1 MNTSME
7 NNFLFQIMDI
17 WKNKEQDK
25 TQLVMERMG
34 EQFSCRSIA
43 FFDYQVYRGG
53 YQKIYEWYGKD
64 YEDECFKKRLKCE
77 LHIQEKEEP
86 EGNSLVDMTEKKEQ
100 ILSNPNIQGYIYCYL
115 MNQRGKRIGGVFVVC
130 TKKLEGENWKLLELF
145 LYMAMEG
152 YVADKHIAD
161 LQTQNSYLQTLYSKI
176 QTGLI
181 QCVLVENTLRMI
193 RANDAVFQIYGCS
206 REEYVEVYGYS
217 MERFIYVEDWPV
229 VLEHL
234 KALLDGEDICEYEH
248 RYINYFGQMRW
259 LHVSALR
266 IINQDQKEVL
276 QMIISDITRAKQLEN
291 ELEHEKERYRIA
303 LDSSSDVIFEY
314 DLLSDS
320 YISYGSFGKY
330 AHPKTTPILTK
341 GFLNRLQK
349 GEICH
354 REFLERYMEFIT
366 GENTEP
372 IEVRERYE
380 EEGKVEYIWVA
391 MEGTPIYDNGILV
404 KIIGKKTNINEKKE
418 KEKAALDV
426 VQRDRLTQLYTRNV
440 GEKLIRQ
447 YLLEKSDDE
456 DGTLILLDLDNF
468 QKINDTYGYMFGD
481 AILEEVAEVIKAA
494 TRQHDIAVRYGG
506 DEFLIV
512 MKNTEEGKT
521 ATYGKRIHEKI
532 ANLYVGEKENIT
544 ISCSVGMVSTKMA
557 KDYLTLFQYAD
568 GMLAY
573 VKTHGK
579 NDVLCYSPTSKVVL
593 EMQGEPY
600 IEGNIDTE
608 IDEMSSEKGNED
620 IVSFAFSILEQTKDM
635 RSAIN
640 LLLGKVGRKLKL
652 NKISIIESD
661 ANFLSNII
669 TFEWVAKKE
678 FHDSICKYEIS
689 QDERELWISCFDSE
703 GLFVMKDEWRADFT
717 DGVKLEGNAP
727 RMRNQLYSAIYEEG
741 EFKGA
746 VVFEHSDDKYNWPED
761 IRTKLKEISKIIST
775 HITKANAD
783 IASKA
788 KTEFLS
794 RMSHE
799 IRTPMNAI
807 MGMTTIAQS
816 VIGDDKKVAECLGK
830 ISTSTKYL
838 VSLINDILDMS
849 RIESGSMNVCL
860 EPFDLDALVDEIVV
874 LMSAQAEN
882 KSITLEVKR
891 AYQDK
896 LLIGD
901 ELRLNQVLINIV
913 GNALK
918 FTPEHGTITISVEQV
933 MQEEGMA
940 TIRFSVEDTGI
951 GINENNLTRIFNA
964 FEQAENNTARRFGGT
979 GLGLAISSNLVKLM
993 GGKLNVR
1000 SEEGKGSEF
1009 FFSIVFDVAEDTPV
1023 YNVVEKKEKE
1033 AYSLEGNRLLVVE
1046 DNPIN
1051 AEIAQTVLEMA
1062 GVEVELADNGE
1073 EAIQMFEDRGQGYY
1087 DAILMDIR
1095 MPVMDGLEATKRIR
1109 TLGKADSRSIPIIAM
1124 TANAFD
1130 EDMKKSIESGMNGHL
1145 SKPIDIDKLYKVLQE
1160 TIGNSSGRSAHLL
1173 C

>member
-1 MNTSME
+1 MNRSME

-17 WKNKEQDK
+17 LKNKEPDK
-25 TQLVMERMG
+25 MQLVMERMG
-34 EQFSCRSIA
+34 EQFSCHSIG
-43 FFDYQVYRGG
+43 FFDYQMNLGK
-53 YQKIYEWYGKD
+53 YQKLQEWCLQGDKSKY
-64 YEDECFKKRLKCE
+64 FKKRLECE
-77 LHIQEKEEP
+77 LPVQEKEGQEAAFL
-86 EGNSLVDMTEKKEQ
+86 EDITEKKEQ
-100 ILSNPNIQGYIYCYL
+100 ILLNPNKPGYLYYYP
-115 MNQRGKRIGGVFVVC
+115 MNHNGKRIGEVLLVC
-130 TKKLEGENWKLLELF
+130 TKKLESDCWEIMDIVLHTIIGEYIANTR
-145 LYMAMEG
+145 
-152 YVADKHIAD
+152 IAD
-161 LQTQNSYLQTLYSKI
+161 LQTKNSYLQTLYSKI
-176 QTGLI
+176 QTGLV
-181 QCVLVENTLRMI
+181 QCVLVENTLRMVL
-193 RANDAVFQIYGCS
+193 ANDAAFHIYGCS
-206 REEYVEVYGYS
+206 REEYLNIYGYS
-217 MERFIYVEDWPV
+217 MERFIYVEDWPR

-234 KALLDGEDICEYEH
+234 KVLLDGGDIQEYEH
-248 RYINYFGQMRW
+248 RYINYFGQMHW
-259 LHVSALR
+259 LHVNALR

-276 QMIISDITRAKQLEN
+276 QMIISDITHTKQLEN

-314 DLLSDS
+314 DLLNDS
-320 YISYGSFGKY
+320 YIAYGSFGKF

-341 GFLNRLQK
+341 GFLKQLK
-349 GEICH
+349 EGKICH
-354 REFLERYMEFIT
+354 RDFVERYINFIT

-372 IEVRERYE
+372 IEVREKFV
-380 EEGKVEYIWVA
+380 EEGKVEYIWVS
-391 MEGTPIYDNGILV
+391 MEGTSIYDNGILV
-404 KIIGKKTNINEKKE
+404 KIIGKKININEKKE
-418 KEKAALDV
+418 KEKAALEV
-426 VQRDRLTQLYTRNV
+426 VQRDRLTKLYTRNV
-440 GEKLIRQ
+440 GENLIRQ
-447 YLLEKSDDE
+447 YLREKSDQE
-456 DGTLILLDLDNF
+456 EGTLILLDIDNF
-468 QKINDTYGYMFGD
+468 QMINDTYGYMFGD
-481 AILEEVAEVIKAA
+481 AILEEVAEVIKAT

-512 MKNTEEGKT
+512 MKNTEAGKT
-521 ATYGKRIHEKI
+521 TTYGRRIYERI
-532 ANLYVGEKENIT
+532 CNLYVGEKENIT

-600 IEGNIDTE
+600 IEGNVDTE
-608 IDEMSSEKGNED
+608 IDEMSSENGNED

-635 RSAIN
+635 KSAIN

-661 ANFLSNII
+661 ANFLSNIV

-689 QDERELWISCFDSE
+689 QNERKLWISRFDIE
-703 GLFVMKDEWRADFT
+703 GLFVMKDEWRNEFS
-717 DGVKLEGNAP
+717 DGIKLEGNAP
-727 RMRNQLYSAIYEEG
+727 RVRNQLYSAIYEEG

-746 VVFEHSDDKYNWPED
+746 VVFEHSEDKYKWPKD

-816 VIGDDKKVAECLGK
+816 VIGDDKKVSECLGK

-849 RIESGSMNVCL
+849 RIESGSMTVCL

-874 LMSAQAEN
+874 LMSTQAEN

-940 TIRFSVEDTGI
+940 TIRFGVEDTGI

-993 GGKLNVR
+993 GGKLDVR

-1009 FFSIVFDVAEDTPV
+1009 FFSIVFDVAKDTPIH
-1023 YNVVEKKEKE
+1023 NIVEKKEE
-1033 AYSLEGNRLLVVE
+1033 ETYTLEGNRLLVVE

-1062 GVEVELADNGE
+1062 GVETELADNGE
-1073 EAIQMFEDRGQGYY
+1073 EAIRKFEDREEGYY

-1109 TLGKADSRSIPIIAM
+1109 TLGRVDSRSIPIIAM

-1130 EDMKKSIESGMNGHL
+1130 EDMKKSIESGMDGHL
-1145 SKPIDIDKLYKVLQE
+1145 TKPIDIDKLYKVLQA
-1160 TIGNSSGRSAHLL
+1160 TIGKV
-1173 C
+1173 

>member
-1 MNTSME
+1 ME
-7 NNFLFQIMDI
+7 NNFLFQVMEIL
-17 WKNKEQDK
+17 KTEEQDK
-25 TQLVMERMG
+25 IQLVMEKVG

-43 FFDYQVYRGG
+43 FFGYQVYQGI
-53 YQKIYEWYGKD
+53 YQKVHEWYGKD
-64 YEDECFKKRLKCE
+64 YESECFQTRMNRKLCR
-77 LHIQEKEEP
+77 QEKNGGTFLIDITEHKDQILLDSDTQGYLYCYPMDKKDERI
-86 EGNSLVDMTEKKEQ
+86 GIVYMLCTEKLQNE
-100 ILSNPNIQGYIYCYL
+100 SC
-115 MNQRGKRIGGVFVVC
+115 
-130 TKKLEGENWKLLELF
+130 KLLEIAF
-145 LYMAMEG
+145 YMSLEDYA
-152 YVADKHIAD
+152 ADKNITM

-176 QTGLI
+176 QNGLI
-181 QCVLVENTLRMI
+181 QCVLVDNTLSMI
-193 RANDAVFQIYGCS
+193 RANDVVFQIYGCS
-206 REEYVEVYGYS
+206 REEYAKIYGNS
-217 MERFIYVEDWPV
+217 MGRFIYVEDWPD

-234 KALLDGEDICEYEH
+234 KALLEGEDDICEYEH
-248 RYINYFGQMRW
+248 RYINYFGQMCW

-266 IINQDQKEVL
+266 IINQDKKEVL
-276 QMIISDITRAKQLEN
+276 QMIISDITRAKKLEN
-291 ELEHEKERYRIA
+291 DLEHEKERYRIA

-314 DLLSDS
+314 DLLNDT
-320 YISYGSFGKY
+320 YVSYGSFGEY
-330 AHPKTTPILTK
+330 VQPKTTPILSKRFLKQLRK
-341 GFLNRLQK
+341 GK
-349 GEICH
+349 VCH
-354 REFLERYMEFIT
+354 RDFVESYIAFIT

-372 IEVRERYE
+372 IEVREKYIDKNKE
-380 EEGKVEYIWVA
+380 KYIWVA

-404 KIIGKKTNINEKKE
+404 KIIGKKTNISDKKE
-418 KEKAALDV
+418 KEKAALEV
-426 VQRDRLTQLYTRNV
+426 VQRDRLTKLYTRNV
-440 GEKLIRQ
+440 GENLIRQ
-447 YLLEKSDDE
+447 YLREKSDQE
-456 DGTLILLDLDNF
+456 EGILILFDIDNF
-468 QKINDTYGYMFGD
+468 QMINDTYGYMFGD
-481 AILEEVAEVIKAA
+481 AILEEVAEVIKAT
-494 TRQHDIAVRYGG
+494 TRQRDIAVRYGG
-506 DEFLIV
+506 DEFLVV
-512 MKNTEEGKT
+512 MKNTEAGET
-521 ATYGKRIHEKI
+521 VTFGKRIHERI
-532 ANLYVGEKENIT
+532 GNLYVGEKENIT

-573 VKTHGK
+573 VKSHGK
-579 NDVLCYSPTSKVVL
+579 NDVLCYSPTSKVLL
-593 EMQGEPY
+593 ENQGEPY
-600 IEGNIDTE
+600 IEGNVDTE
-608 IDEMSSEKGNED
+608 IDEMSSENGDED
-620 IVSFAFSILEQTKDM
+620 LVSFAFSILEQTKDM

-689 QDERELWISCFDSE
+689 QEERKMWISHFGIE
-703 GLFVMKDEWRADFT
+703 GLFVMKDEWRDVFT

-727 RMRNQLYSAIYEEG
+727 RVRNQLYSAIYEEG

-746 VVFEHSDDKYNWPED
+746 VVFEHSDDKYKWPKD

-783 IASKA
+783 IASRA

-816 VIGDDKKVAECLGK
+816 VIGNDKKVVECLDK
-830 ISTSTKYL
+830 ISMSTKYL

-849 RIESGSMNVCL
+849 RIESGSMTVCL
-860 EPFDLDALVDEIVV
+860 ESFDLDALVDEIVV

-891 AYQDK
+891 AYRDK

-940 TIRFSVEDTGI
+940 TIRFSVKDTGI

-993 GGKLNVR
+993 GGKLDVR

-1009 FFSIVFDVAEDTPV
+1009 FFSVVFDVSEETPV
-1023 YNVVEKKEKE
+1023 NNVVEKKEE
-1033 AYSLEGNRLLVVE
+1033 EIYSLEGNRLLVVE

-1051 AEIAQTVLEMA
+1051 AEIAQTVLEME
-1062 GVEVELADNGE
+1062 GVKSELANNGE
-1073 EAIQMFEDRGQGYY
+1073 EAIRMFEDREQGYY
-1087 DAILMDIR
+1087 NAILMDIR

-1109 TLGKADSRSIPIIAM
+1109 TLGRADSRSIPIIAM

-1145 SKPIDIDKLYKVLQE
+1145 TKPIDIEKLYKVLQE
-1160 TIGNSSGRSAHLL
+1160 TIGKA
-1173 C
+1173 

>member
-1 MNTSME
+1 MSVE
-7 NNFLFQIMDI
+7 NDFLFEMMKIL
-17 WKNKEQDK
+17 KRKEQK
-25 TQLVMERMG
+25 NMQLVMEKIG
-34 EQFSCRSIA
+34 ERFSCFSIA
-43 FFDYQVYRGG
+43 FFDYQVYQDV
-53 YQKIYEWYGKD
+53 YQKVYEWQSKD
-64 YEDECFKKRLKCE
+64 LGNECFEEKLE
-77 LHIQEKEEP
+77 YGSFLEEQEEY
-86 EGNSLVDMTEKKEQ
+86 SLLNVTEKKEQ
-100 ILSNPNIQGYIYCYL
+100 VLSNPDIQGYLYCYL
-115 MNQRGKRIGGVFVVC
+115 MKQSGNLIGGIYVVC
-130 TKKLEGENWKLLELF
+130 TEELKKDDWKNMEIV
-145 LYMAMEG
+145 LYMIMEE
-152 YVADKHIAD
+152 YVAEKNITD

-181 QCVLVENTLRMI
+181 QCVFKDNTLRMI
-193 RANDAVFQIYGCS
+193 RANDVIFQIYGCS
-206 REEYVEVYGYS
+206 REEYLSIYGYS
-217 MERFIYVEDWPV
+217 MERFIYVEDWPI
-229 VLEHL
+229 VLGHL
-234 KALLDGEDICEYEH
+234 KALLAGEDIREYEH

-266 IINQDQKEVL
+266 IINQDQREVL
-276 QMIISDITRAKQLEN
+276 QMVISDITHAKQLEN
-291 ELEHEKERYRIA
+291 DLEHEKERYRIA

-314 DLLSDS
+314 DLLNDS
-320 YISYGSFGKY
+320 YISYGSFGKDTL
-330 AHPKTTPILTK
+330 PKTTPMLTK
-341 GFLNRLQK
+341 GFLSRLRK
-349 GEICH
+349 GKLCH
-354 REFLERYMEFIT
+354 IENVERYISFIT
-366 GENTEP
+366 GENIEP
-372 IEVRERYE
+372 IEIREKYQE
-380 EEGKVEYIWVA
+380 DGKEKYIWVA
-391 MEGTPIYDNGILV
+391 IEGTPIHDNGILV

-426 VQRDRLTQLYTRNV
+426 VQRDRLTKLYTRNI
-440 GEKLIRQ
+440 GENLIRQ
-447 YLLEKSDDE
+447 YLLEKSDE
-456 DGTLILLDLDNF
+456 EEGTLILLDLDNF

-481 AILEEVAEVIKAA
+481 AILEEVAEVIKAT
-494 TRQHDIAVRYGG
+494 TRQHDIAIRYGG

-521 ATYGKRIHEKI
+521 ALYGKRIYEKI
-532 ANLYVGEKENIT
+532 GNLYVGENENIT

-557 KDYLTLFQYAD
+557 RDYLTLFQYAD

-579 NDVLCYSPTSKVVL
+579 NDILCYSPMGQVVL
-593 EMQGEPY
+593 EMEGEPY
-600 IEGNIDTE
+600 IEGNVDTE
-608 IDEMSSEKGNED
+608 IDEIFSEKDNED

-669 TFEWVAKKE
+669 TYEWVAKKE

-689 QDERELWISCFDSE
+689 QEERKLWISRFDSE
-703 GLFVMKDEWRADFT
+703 GVFVMEDDWRGDFT
-717 DGVKLEGNAP
+717 DGIKLEGNAP
-727 RMRNQLYSAIYEEG
+727 RVRNQLYCAIFEEG

-746 VVFEHSDDKYNWPED
+746 VVFEHSDDKYMWPKD
-761 IRTKLKEISKIIST
+761 IRTKLKEVSKIIST

-807 MGMTTIAQS
+807 VGMTTIAKS
-816 VIGDDKKVAECLGK
+816 VIGDDKKVSECLEK
-830 ISTSTKYL
+830 ISTSTGYL
-838 VSLINDILDMS
+838 LSLINDILDMS
-849 RIESGSMNVCL
+849 RIESGSMTVCS
-860 EPFDLDALVDEIVV
+860 EPFNLDVLVNEIVV
-874 LMSAQAEN
+874 LMSAQAGD
-882 KSITLEVKR
+882 KSISLEVRR
-891 AYQDK
+891 AYQDR
-896 LLIGD
+896 LLMGD

-933 MQEEGMA
+933 MQEEGIA
-940 TIRFSVEDTGI
+940 TIRFSVKDTGI
-951 GINENNLTRIFNA
+951 GINENNLSRIFNA

-993 GGKLNVR
+993 GGKLDVR

-1009 FFSIVFDVAEDTPV
+1009 FFSIAFDIAEEAPRYD
-1023 YNVVEKKEKE
+1023 VVEEKE
-1033 AYSLEGNRLLVVE
+1033 EETYHLEGNRLLVVE

-1062 GVEVELADNGE
+1062 GVETDHAGNGE
-1073 EAIQMFEDRGQGYY
+1073 EAIQMFEKKEQGYY

-1109 TLGKADSRSIPIIAM
+1109 TLGRADSRTIPIIAM

-1145 SKPIDIDKLYKVLQE
+1145 SKPIDIDNLYKVLQE
-1160 TIGNSSGRSAHLL
+1160 NIGRE
-1173 C
+1173 